1 MFKALALGGGGIRG
15 FLLFGALKAVEE
27 RQGNLQFPDGIYGCS
42 VGAVIATGVAFGL
55 TCAQMEEIGY
65 KFVNTSAFLP
75 SYRHATILAFMQKK
89 GLFTMDMAEELFLS
103 IFDSVGVDLRGK
115 MISDA
120 PQKLYLLASNITT
133 QRPTLLTGNISLLAA
148 MKASCCIPFIYHPQV
163 IHNQLYIDGGVYA
176 ENMYD
181 AVPKGTL
188 VLDIAHIK
196 QAIFPST
203 LETISVFD
211 MVRTLWAGLRSIRIH
226 ADAVNLNI
234 DGIYLLDELKRED
247 KTRMI
252 EAGYAQTLRFFSK
265 RVAKEPEHIVGG
277 DHTIEIGNP
286 ARGLELDSGIPG
298 DLVE

>member
-15 FLLFGALKAVEE
+15 FLILGALKAVEE
-27 RQGNLQFPDGIYGCS
+27 KQGNLNFPDGIYGCS

-55 TCAQMEEIGY
+55 SYKQAEEVCMKY
-65 KFVNTSAFLP
+65 VNTSAFLP
-75 SYRHATILAFMQKK
+75 SYRHATILAFTQKK
-89 GLFTMDMAEELFLS
+89 GLFTMDLMEELFLR
-103 IFDSVGVDLRGK
+103 IFDSMGVDLRGK

-133 QRPTLLTGNISLLAA
+133 QRPTLLTGNIPVLAA
-148 MKASCCIPFIYHPQV
+148 MKASCCLPFIYHPQV

-211 MVRTLWAGLRSIRIH
+211 MVRTLWAGLRSIRVH
-226 ADAVNLNI
+226 ADAINLNI
-234 DGIYLLDELKRED
+234 DGIYLLDELKDED
-247 KTRMI
+247 KRRMVD
-252 EAGYAQTLRFFSK
+252 AGYSQAMRFFAK
-265 RVAKEPEHIVGG
+265 RVPKELHNVVVG
-277 DHTIEIGNP
+277 DSPIEVVD
-286 ARGLELDSGIPG
+286 AA
-298 DLVE
+298 

>member
-15 FLLFGALKAVEE
+15 FLILGALKAVEE
-27 RQGNLQFPDGIYGCS
+27 KQGNLNFPDGVYGCS
-42 VGAVIATGVAFGL
+42 VGAVVATGVAFGMSYKQ
-55 TCAQMEEIGY
+55 AEEVCMKY
-65 KFVNTSAFLP
+65 VNTSAFLP
-75 SYRHATILAFMQKK
+75 SYRHATILAFTQKK
-89 GLFTMDMAEELFLS
+89 GLFTMDLMEELFLR
-103 IFDSVGVDLRGK
+103 IFDSMGVDLRGK

-133 QRPTLLTGNISLLAA
+133 QRPTLLTGNIPVLAA
-148 MKASCCIPFIYHPQV
+148 MKASCCLPFIYHPQV

-211 MVRTLWAGLRSIRIH
+211 MVRTLWAGLRSIRVH
-226 ADAVNLNI
+226 ADAINLNI
-234 DGIYLLDELKRED
+234 DGIYLLDELKDED
-247 KTRMI
+247 KRRMI
-252 EAGYAQTLRFFSK
+252 DAGYSQAMRFFAKRLSK
-265 RVAKEPEHIVGG
+265 EVHNIVVG
-277 DHTIEIGNP
+277 DSPIEVVD
-286 ARGLELDSGIPG
+286 AT
-298 DLVE
+298 

>member
-15 FLLFGALKAVEE
+15 FLILGALKAVEE
-27 RQGNLQFPDGIYGCS
+27 KQGNLNFPDGVYGCS

-55 TCAQMEEIGY
+55 SYKQAEEVCMKY
-65 KFVNTSAFLP
+65 VNTSAFLP
-75 SYRHATILAFMQKK
+75 SYRHATILAFTQKK
-89 GLFTMDMAEELFLS
+89 GLFTMDLMEELFLR
-103 IFDSVGVDLRGK
+103 IFDSMGIDLRGK
-115 MISDA
+115 MISDT

-133 QRPTLLTGNISLLAA
+133 QRPTLLTGNIPLLAA
-148 MKASCCIPFIYHPQV
+148 MKASCCLPFIYHPQV

-211 MVRTLWAGLRSIRIH
+211 MVRTLWAGLRSVRVH
-226 ADAVNLNI
+226 ADAINLNI
-234 DGIYLLDELKRED
+234 DGIYLLDELKDED

-252 EAGYAQTLRFFSK
+252 DAGYSQTMRFFAK
-265 RVAKEPEHIVGG
+265 RLPKEVHDVLVGNG
-277 DHTIEIGNP
+277 TIEVV
-286 ARGLELDSGIPG
+286 DS
-298 DLVE
+298 V

>member
-15 FLLFGALKAVEE
+15 FLILGALKAVEE
-27 RQGNLQFPDGIYGCS
+27 KQGNLNFPDGVYGCS

-55 TCAQMEEIGY
+55 SYKQAEEVCMKY
-65 KFVNTSAFLP
+65 VNTSAFLP
-75 SYRHATILAFMQKK
+75 SYRHATILAFTQKK
-89 GLFTMDMAEELFLS
+89 GLFTMDLMEELFLR
-103 IFDSVGVDLRGK
+103 IFDSMGIDLRGK
-115 MISDA
+115 MISDT

-133 QRPTLLTGNISLLAA
+133 QRPTLLTGNIPLLAA
-148 MKASCCIPFIYHPQV
+148 MKASCCLPFIYHPQV

-211 MVRTLWAGLRSIRIH
+211 MVRTLWAGLRSVRVH
-226 ADAVNLNI
+226 ADAINLNI
-234 DGIYLLDELKRED
+234 DGIYLLDELKDED
-247 KTRMI
+247 KKRMI
-252 EAGYAQTLRFFSK
+252 DAGYSQTMRFFAK
-265 RVAKEPEHIVGG
+265 RLPKEVHDVLVGNG
-277 DHTIEIGNP
+277 TIEVV
-286 ARGLELDSGIPG
+286 DS
-298 DLVE
+298 V